1 VRVSLLLGSL
11 LKGFQY
17 WDAAAARVQVQ
28 VAVSNLRSD
37 AGHSQ
42 RGTRHLPC
50 AGGVVPSASCFLWG
64 PALWQTLLARRPSST
79 AQRLESSRDQSQNAD
94 LACVTPAGAEQGP
107 CHRPGAGRAVRDRA
121 AVRVHLLAPRPV
133 RPLRRLHPGGQGAGV
148 LREFYIHLLVC
159 GSMASAFLVA
169 ILRCWRPHSHFWRM
183 VEDGC
188 RRRRLCTNNL
198 HRLCWVAR

>member
-1 VRVSLLLGSL
+1 MPGTVRGAPGICLVRGESFRPQAAFYGVLPSGKHSWRAGLPQQHSVSKAPGT
-11 LKGFQY
+11 KV
-17 WDAAAARVQVQ
+17 RT
-28 VAVSNLRSD
+28 VS
-37 AGHSQ
+37 
-42 RGTRHLPC
+42 
-50 AGGVVPSASCFLWG
+50 
-64 PALWQTLLARRPSST
+64 
-79 AQRLESSRDQSQNAD
+79 
-94 LACVTPAGAEQGP
+94 VTPAGAEQGP